1 VAKAPLEIR
10 SLARKHTHKALKTLV
25 SIMVEPKAPAAA
37 RIMAANAL
45 LDRGWGKAAQL
56 VDVQGE
62 IKQLVEVRL
71 NVVQAAPASH
81 VLPGDEPLTIEN
93 NDINDLADKT
103 VCLPAASLA
112 ILSNRG
118 GGFGSFLGPAAG
130 EVLAGGPRYML
141 SQCVCHTVNGASI
154 VNAVGI
160 ALNLLPILTERKV
173 GPSRFPTNGR
183 KSTPTMP
190 R

>member
-10 SLARKHTHKALKTLV
+10 SLARKYTQKALNTLV

-103 VCLPAASLA
+103 VCLPS
-112 ILSNRG
+112 SKPG
-118 GGFGSFLGPAAG
+118 DP
-130 EVLAGGPRYML
+130 
-141 SQCVCHTVNGASI
+141 
-154 VNAVGI
+154 
-160 ALNLLPILTERKV
+160 K
-173 GPSRFPTNGR
+173 
-183 KSTPTMP
+183 
-190 R
+190 